1 MTDVTPIDITTTP
14 AWNDLLAH
22 FATVKD
28 LHLRDIFQADPQRG
42 TELTYQVGDL
52 TVDLSKNRV
61 TRETLKKLIA
71 VAEAAQIPAKRD
83 AMFAGE
89 HINCTENRAVL
100 HTALRL
106 PRDAELV
113 VDGQNIVADVHDV
126 LDRMHTFTDSL
137 RNKEWKGY
145 TGKNITTVVNIGIGG
160 SDLGPVM
167 VNLALRHY
175 QDAGI
180 SARYVSNV
188 DPADL
193 VAKTADLNPEETLFI
208 IASKTF
214 TTQETMTNAAAARH
228 WLMSGL
234 QNITG
239 SEVSDDAIAR
249 HFVAVSTNAEK
260 VSAFGIDTQNM
271 FGFWDW
277 VGGRYSVDSAIGLSV
292 MTVAGYDNFMR
303 FLDGFH
309 TMDEHFRTAPLAENV
324 PVLMGLLG
332 VWYSDSHL
340 FNADSKAVLP
350 YVQDLSRFP
359 AYLQQLTMESN
370 GKSVRVDGSPV
381 TTSPGEIYWGEP
393 GTNGQHAF
401 YQLLHQGTRL
411 VPTDFIA
418 VAQPL
423 DDLPTAD
430 GTGSMHDLLMS
441 NFFAQTKVLAFGKT
455 AAEIAAEG
463 TPAELVNHKVMPGNR
478 PSTSILATRLT
489 PEVVGSLIALYE
501 HIVFVQGM
509 IYSVNPYDQWGVEL
523 GKKQAGD
530 LLPFI
535 TGDTAVPSVSTT
547 DAGVTPSGMDS
558 STAALISRYRSLRA
572 DARK

>member
-71 VAEAAQIPAKRD
+71 VAEAAQISAKRD

-381 TTSPGEIYWGEP
+381 TTSTGEIYWGEP

-489 PEVVGSLIALYE
+489 PEAVGSLIALYE